1 MIPTARC
8 LMSTEAIEL
17 RKTRDRLAALNGA
30 EWLLSSDGVVTSVEA
45 RTSEG
50 RAEIARFHDATTP
63 DEIDFF
69 ANAPH
74 MVAFLLRLVDR
85 AIAAARQGRLQTPAQ
100 ARGKAVNYAAEAA
113 MKCGEAAFLVFL
125 EQRHG
130 LERPLTDDRAA
141 QKLRSLLRVTSRKE
155 LNNDSAAAER
165 WRTLRADYEAW
176 RKAGQ

>member
-1 MIPTARC
+1 
-8 LMSTEAIEL
+8 MSAEAIEL
-17 RKTRDRLAALNGA
+17 RKTRDRLLALNGA
-30 EWLLSSDGVVTSVEA
+30 EWLLSSDGVVTLVEA

-50 RAEIARFHDATTP
+50 RTEIARFHNAATP

-85 AIAAARQGRLQTPAQ
+85 AIAAVLQGRTQPPAQ
-100 ARGKAVNYAAEAA
+100 PRGKAVNYAAEAA
-113 MKCGEAAFLVFL
+113 MKCGEPAFLVFL

-130 LERPLTDDRAA
+130 LERPLTDDKAA
-141 QKLRSLLRVTSRKE
+141 QRLRTLLGVTSRKE
-155 LNNDSAAAER
+155 LNNDSEAAER
-165 WRTLRADYEAW
+165 WRSLRADYEAW

>member
-1 MIPTARC
+1 MKPD
-8 LMSTEAIEL
+8 AIEL
-17 RKTRDRLAALNGA
+17 KKIRGRLGALDGA
-30 EWLLSSDGVVTSVEA
+30 QWLLSSDGAVTFVEA

-50 RAEIARFHDATTP
+50 RAEVARFHNDATP

-85 AIAAARQGRLQTPAQ
+85 AIAAARQGRTQSPAQ
-100 ARGKAVNYAAEAA
+100 VQDKAVNYAAEAA

-130 LERPLTDDRAA
+130 LERPLTDDKAA
-141 QKLRSLLRVTSRKE
+141 QKLRSLLRITSRKE
-155 LNNDSAAAER
+155 LNNDTAAAER
-165 WRTLRADYEAW
+165 WRSLRADYETW

>member
-1 MIPTARC
+1 
-8 LMSTEAIEL
+8 MSAEGIEL
-17 RKTRDRLAALNGA
+17 RKARDRLCSLSGA
-30 EWLLSSDGVVTSVEA
+30 EWFLCCDEKTAFVEA
-45 RTSEG
+45 MANGERT
-50 RAEIARFHDATTP
+50 EIARFSRAATP

-74 MVAFLLRLVDR
+74 MVALLLRLVDR
-85 AIAAARQGRLQTPAQ
+85 AIAAALQDKSHTPERKQ
-100 ARGKAVNYAAEAA
+100 SKAANYAPEAA

-130 LERPLTDDRAA
+130 LERLFTDEKAA
-141 QKLRSLLRVTSRKE
+141 QKLRSLLRITSKKE

-165 WRTLRADYEAW
+165 WRSLRTTYEAW